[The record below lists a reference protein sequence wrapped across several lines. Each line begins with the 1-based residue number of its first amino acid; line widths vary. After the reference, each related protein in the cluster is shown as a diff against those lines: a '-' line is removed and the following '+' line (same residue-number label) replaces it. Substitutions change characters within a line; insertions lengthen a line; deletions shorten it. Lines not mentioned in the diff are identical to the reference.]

1 MWTWNNKVA
10 TGMSAYAVMQN
21 HHQQWHRYASLV
33 TSEKFL
39 YRHAHTLTVHPLKS
53 IFCTVSG
60 LVTSQFS
67 VFGSGVLL
75 MTIAFVGQNLGA
87 SGCCVRLA
95 IMALSSVPTKAEMCQ
110 VTAITVD
117 RPQSEKICIRNRK
130 KQLLR
135 SCVHSHLCCCSCYVE
150 HTHSGRL

>member
-1 MWTWNNKVA
+1 
-10 TGMSAYAVMQN
+10 MSAYAVMQN

-95 IMALSSVPTKAEMCQ
+95 IMALSSVPKAEMCQ
-110 VTAITVD
+110 VTANTVD

-130 KQLLR
+130 KQ
-135 SCVHSHLCCCSCYVE
+135 SCFEVVFTLTCVAVAAMLNIRTAEGCNLPASTS
-150 HTHSGRL
+150 SSA